1 MPLRR
6 QANGPALG
14 DWQAHQPNTMKATDT
29 PSSEIPKIVELT
41 EDSSDFS
48 QLMDCVLICSR
59 VSPRNLL
66 RKHASSPVVFVVGDA
81 VIGDAVGGV
90 AVGEVGRQFAAG
102 LKESATTKSTSG
114 TILACICRDQQLL
127 VRDEVRATLEAE
139 ARQKGVHA

>member
-1 MPLRR
+1 
-6 QANGPALG
+6 
-14 DWQAHQPNTMKATDT
+14 MKATDT

-81 VIGDAVGGV
+81 VVGV
-90 AVGEVGRQFAAG
+90 AVGAVGRQFAAG

-127 VRDEVRATLEAE
+127 VRDEVRATLETE